1 MSTQTLENTH
11 GVRITFASLRDDG
24 SLDHDCHDE
33 YKYFPAAAPRE
44 WKVAAA
50 GHIRTRHDHTRD
62 SWLFSDG
69 KHEIAAVE
77 HETGVEI
84 LIAIGVNVGSAAI
97 VGFATW
103 AWARWTK
110 SREKKPP
117 STFVAER
124 IEERLPD
131 GTERRVKRITVR
143 GKLSAKQI
151 KNVLGSL

>member
-1 MSTQTLENTH
+1 MTTQTLEKTH
-11 GVRITFASLRDDG
+11 GVRITFASLRNDG
-24 SLDHDCHDE
+24 RLDHDCHDE
-33 YKYFPAAAPRE
+33 YKYFPAAAPRG
-44 WKVAAA
+44 WKVAAS
-50 GHIRTRHDHTRD
+50 GHIRTRYDHERH

-69 KHEIAAVE
+69 EREIAAVE

-84 LIAIGVNVGSAAI
+84 LIAVGVNVGSAAI

-110 SREKKPP
+110 SRKTKPP

-143 GKLSAKQI
+143 GKLSAAQI
-151 KNVLGSL
+151 EGVLRSL